1 MTTLLRLHD
10 QAASTMMPPPTVPIL
25 SALTR
30 ASAADKR
37 NSRTSRTTGQST
49 IGLGLEVEKHSIR
62 NDYLNI
68 SQDEEQ
74 HKDLL
79 RDPRLA
85 RPKLQAPE
93 SRRVEATLRRTEA
106 AAEPGSSTTTF
117 DDDDRES
124 VTMNADDAL
133 DSSQRPNSR
142 PLRPSFICRT
152 LQRRRRTPRFGHPS
166 HPQTSTFNSQ
176 ACPRREAPAICDSE
190 LVPSLCLVVAQ
201 LRSANEPSRR
211 TLEELE
217 GPCDCLRRVEA
228 TTRAASGGVS
238 TATEHLLKVGVGPVK
253 SWRALSFPVSLSAP
267 ATLAGGSIRNITK
280 LAPIIQATNPSV
292 LDCRSLDEETLA
304 FDQDL
309 HPTFISWYQ
318 RDSPACACPA
328 EPSCEPPICDVSS
341 V

>member
-1 MTTLLRLHD
+1 MATNGTQGHP
-10 QAASTMMPPPTVPIL
+10 SI
-25 SALTR
+25 
-30 ASAADKR
+30 
-37 NSRTSRTTGQST
+37 TGQST

-79 RDPRLA
+79 RDPC
-85 RPKLQAPE
+85 
-93 SRRVEATLRRTEA
+93 RRTEA
-106 AAEPGSSTTTF
+106 AAESGSSTTTF

-133 DSSQRPNSR
+133 DSSQQPNSR

-176 ACPRREAPAICDSE
+176 ACPRREAPEICDSE
-190 LVPSLCLVVAQ
+190 LVPSLYLVVAQ

-238 TATEHLLKVGVGPVK
+238 TATERLLKVETRLNEIRRLVPARQSQFANCQACRMGVGWKVAKEQRDGGAANRLTRRNAECGNEEGEGRTRQNDRPLRLKEDDKRWRDPCIGRNRKDVK
-253 SWRALSFPVSLSAP
+253 DDSKEIA
-267 ATLAGGSIRNITK
+267 
-280 LAPIIQATNPSV
+280 QNPSP
-292 LDCRSLDEETLA
+292 A
-304 FDQDL
+304 
-309 HPTFISWYQ
+309 HPQTSK
-318 RDSPACACPA
+318 P
-328 EPSCEPPICDVSS
+328 
-341 V
+341 